1 MGTVSNKEV
10 IPLGVGWERSRREWG
25 VGFKGSREYYL
36 PLRNLQKDEGVQEN
50 EELKVTLTFR
60 HCLNPKYIGF
70 GSTDGL
76 ECLSPRG

>member
-1 MGTVSNKEV
+1 M
-10 IPLGVGWERSRREWG
+10 
-25 VGFKGSREYYL
+25 GFKGSREYYL

-50 EELKVTLTFR
+50 EELRVTLTFR

-76 ECLSPRG
+76 EWLSP